1 MSVSR
6 HLIVVSAL
14 AAALAASA
22 SAGDVRISIPK
33 RTTPTP
39 VQKLNQDGV
48 KEVQKH
54 NYKKA
59 KSLFYKAYLIDPN
72 DPFTLNNLGYIAEL
86 EGQADRAQRY
96 YSLAQEQG
104 SDAIVAKS
112 TEKAAIGKPVGK
124 IAGTA
129 ADAKMQ
135 VNRINVFAI
144 GLLQKDQAPQ
154 ADLALQKAL
163 KLDPTNAFTLNNLG
177 YAREKEGELEDA
189 YKFYTQAADQNSDT
203 PIVVTMKQSWRGK
216 GISAIAGQNAK
227 KVQYLMEH
235 EQSAAA
241 KVARLNTR
249 GVAAINRNDY
259 KLARQYFE
267 QAYKLDNK
275 NAFALNNMGYLAEMD
290 GDRETADFYY
300 DKAREAD
307 QSSMKVAY
315 ASRKDVEGMKLSSVA
330 SDSGDA
336 VNKAVEEAA
345 ALRRAEGGEV
355 GLRYRDNQPVMEPA
369 TPPVPKPMEPPPSSQ
384 PAPSSGGQL
393 MEPLPENQQPPAVQP
408 NGQPAQPN
416 GGIIEPLPDNQQPP
430 AAQPNGGQPAAQP
443 PQGNNAPANPNG
455 GLLMPLPDN
464 QQPPAAQPNNAA
476 PQQQPQQQPQQSSPP
491 QSQSAPPPQNNAP
504 ANSNGGLLMPLPD
517 NQQPPAA
524 TTPQQ

>member
-6 HLIVVSAL
+6 QLTFVFTLSLAL
-14 AAALAASA
+14 AISA
-22 SAGDVRISIPK
+22 SANDVRISIPK
-33 RTTPTP
+33 RTKPTP
-39 VQKLNQDGV
+39 VQKLNQEGV

-54 NYKKA
+54 HYKKA

-96 YSLAQEQG
+96 YSLAQEQE
-104 SDAIVAKS
+104 SDALVYKS
-112 TEKAAIGKPVGK
+112 TEPAAIGKPVGK
-124 IAGTA
+124 IAGSA
-129 ADAKMQ
+129 ADTKMQ
-135 VNRINVFAI
+135 VNRINVYAI

-154 ADLALQKAL
+154 ADVALQRAL
-163 KLDPTNAFTLNNLG
+163 KLDPTNPFTLNNIG

-189 YKFYTQAADQNSDT
+189 YKFYTQAADQHSDT
-203 PIVVTMKQSWRGK
+203 PIVVTMKPAWRGK
-216 GISAIAGQNAK
+216 GISTIAASNAK
-227 KVQYLMEH
+227 KVQNVMEH
-235 EQSAAA
+235 EQSISA

-259 KLARQYFE
+259 KLARTYFE
-267 QAYKLDNK
+267 QAYKLDPQ

-300 DKAREAD
+300 DKARAAD

-330 SDSGDA
+330 GDSDDA

-345 ALRRAEGGEV
+345 ALRREEGGPV
-355 GLRYRDNQPVMEPA
+355 VLRYRDNQPVMEPA
-369 TPPVPKPMEPPPSSQ
+369 TPPKPIQPVENNPA
-384 PAPSSGGQL
+384 PAPS
-393 MEPLPENQQPPAVQP
+393 
-408 NGQPAQPN
+408 
-416 GGIIEPLPDNQQPP
+416 GGIIEPLPGAQQPP
-430 AAQPNGGQPAAQP
+430 AAQPGGQPSGQPNNGQPATRPSNQPNRGQPAAQP
-443 PQGNNAPANPNG
+443 PQG
-455 GLLMPLPDN
+455 
-464 QQPPAAQPNNAA
+464 
-476 PQQQPQQQPQQSSPP
+476 
-491 QSQSAPPPQNNAP
+491 NNAP

-524 TTPQQ
+524 EDQNQPSNPAPQQPQQQQQQTPPQSQQTTPPAPSNPPANSNGGLLMPLPDNQQPPAAQQPPRQ

>member
-6 HLIVVSAL
+6 QLTVIFALLIAL
-14 AAALAASA
+14 TMSA
-22 SAGDVRISIPK
+22 SANDVRISIPK
-33 RTTPTP
+33 RTKPTP
-39 VQKLNQDGV
+39 VQKLNQEGV

-54 NYKKA
+54 HYKKA

-104 SDAIVAKS
+104 SDALVYKS
-112 TEKAAIGKPVGK
+112 TEPAAIGKPVGK
-124 IAGTA
+124 IAGSA
-129 ADAKMQ
+129 ADTKMQ
-135 VNRINVFAI
+135 VNRINVYAI

-154 ADLALQKAL
+154 ADVALQRAL
-163 KLDPTNAFTLNNLG
+163 KLDPTNPFTLNNLG

-189 YKFYTQAADQNSDT
+189 YKFYTQAADQHSDT
-203 PIVVTMKQSWRGK
+203 PIVVTMKPAWRGK
-216 GISAIAGQNAK
+216 GISTIAASNAR
-227 KVQYLMEH
+227 KVQNVMEH
-235 EQSAAA
+235 EQSTNA
-241 KVARLNTR
+241 KVARLDTR

-259 KLARQYFE
+259 KLARTYFE
-267 QAYKLDNK
+267 QAYKLDPQ

-300 DKAREAD
+300 DKARAAD

-330 SDSGDA
+330 GDSDDA

-345 ALRRAEGGEV
+345 ALRREEGGPV
-355 GLRYRDNQPVMEPA
+355 VLRYRDNQPVMEPA
-369 TPPVPKPMEPPPSSQ
+369 TPPKPIQPANPAPAPA
-384 PAPSSGGQL
+384 PAPSGGL
-393 MEPLPENQQPPAVQP
+393 
-408 NGQPAQPN
+408 
-416 GGIIEPLPDNQQPP
+416 IEPLPDNQQPP
-430 AAQPNGGQPAAQP
+430 AVQPNEQPAAPQPNNAQPAAQPPAQPNTPAAQP
-443 PQGNNAPANPNG
+443 PQG
-455 GLLMPLPDN
+455 
-464 QQPPAAQPNNAA
+464 
-476 PQQQPQQQPQQSSPP
+476 S
-491 QSQSAPPPQNNAP
+491 NAP

-524 TTPQQ
+524 QDQSQPAPAPQQPQQQQQPAPPQSQQSTPSAPNNQPANSNGGILMPLPDSQQPPAAQQPPPQQ

>member
-1 MSVSR
+1 
-6 HLIVVSAL
+6 
-14 AAALAASA
+14 
-22 SAGDVRISIPK
+22 
-33 RTTPTP
+33 
-39 VQKLNQDGV
+39 
-48 KEVQKH
+48 
-54 NYKKA
+54 
-59 KSLFYKAYLIDPN
+59 
-72 DPFTLNNLGYIAEL
+72 L

-112 TEKAAIGKPVGK
+112 SERAAIGQPVGK

-135 VNRINVFAI
+135 VNHINVLAI

-163 KLDPTNAFTLNNLG
+163 KLDPTNPFTLNNLG

-189 YKFYTQAADQNSDT
+189 YKFYTQAAQQNSDT

-235 EQSAAA
+235 EQSVAA

-275 NAFALNNMGYLAEMD
+275 NAFALNNMGYLSELD

-330 SDSGDA
+330 SDSDDA

-345 ALRRAEGGEV
+345 ALRREEGGPV
-355 GLRYRDNQPVMEPA
+355 VLRYRDNQPVMEPA
-369 TPPVPKPMEPPPSSQ
+369 TPPVPKPVEAPPSVQ

-393 MEPLPENQQPPAVQP
+393 MEPLPENQQPPA
-408 NGQPAQPN
+408 
-416 GGIIEPLPDNQQPP
+416 
-430 AAQPNGGQPAAQP
+430 AQPNGGQPAAQP
-443 PQGNNAPANPNG
+443 NNGQPPQGAAPANPNG

-464 QQPPAAQPNNAA
+464 QQPPAVQNQSQPNNAA
-476 PQQQPQQQPQQSSPP
+476 PQQQQQQQQAPP
-491 QSQSAPPPQNNAP
+491 QSQSAPLPQNNQP
-504 ANSNGGLLMPLPD
+504 ANSNGGMMMPLPD
-517 NQQPPAA
+517 DQQPPAA
-524 TTPQQ
+524 KQPQQ